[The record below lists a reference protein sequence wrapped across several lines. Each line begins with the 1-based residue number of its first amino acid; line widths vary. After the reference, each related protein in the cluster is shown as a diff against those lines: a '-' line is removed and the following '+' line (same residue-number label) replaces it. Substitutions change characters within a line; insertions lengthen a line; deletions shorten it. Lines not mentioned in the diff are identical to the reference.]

1 MLFTLINPFMPKNLF
16 DLNRYRETLTTIFI
30 TYGARL
36 LVALFLLLIGLWV
49 VNRLVRL
56 INRQMRVHEVD
67 PSLRPFLSNVL
78 NVSLKIMLLVA
89 VIAQLGVEMTSVFT
103 ILGSAALAVGLALQG
118 SLANFAGGVL
128 ILASKPFRVGDYIE
142 AQNVAGN
149 VCLINILNTVIKTPD
164 NKTIYIPNG
173 PLASGTIVNFDV
185 EANRRADVR
194 ILVHYGNDIDLAKN
208 LIQQIIEQDNR
219 ILKEP
224 APQVVAENTDLGIN
238 IFTRVW
244 AERANVG
251 PITNDLH
258 DNIRAAFEQNN
269 IRIAFRDPIPK

>member
-89 VIAQLGVEMTSVFT
+89 VIA
-103 ILGSAALAVGLALQG
+103 
-118 SLANFAGGVL
+118 
-128 ILASKPFRVGDYIE
+128 
-142 AQNVAGN
+142 
-149 VCLINILNTVIKTPD
+149 
-164 NKTIYIPNG
+164 
-173 PLASGTIVNFDV
+173 
-185 EANRRADVR
+185 
-194 ILVHYGNDIDLAKN
+194 
-208 LIQQIIEQDNR
+208 
-219 ILKEP
+219 
-224 APQVVAENTDLGIN
+224 
-238 IFTRVW
+238 
-244 AERANVG
+244 
-251 PITNDLH
+251 
-258 DNIRAAFEQNN
+258 
-269 IRIAFRDPIPK
+269 